1 MSKPVSRHAFNNYL
15 KTKDAP
21 WKYQSLA
28 DAMLDI
34 SREDECNDTYGR
46 IRMYQA
52 LQLKQP
58 DGVPIPSERTVY
70 RVMEEIGLTHKQ
82 NASQT
87 GLPKQTKRLA
97 NPMT

>member
-1 MSKPVSRHAFNNYL
+1 MTAGLRANYL

-46 IRMYQA
+46 NWSY
-52 LQLKQP
+52 
-58 DGVPIPSERTVY
+58 S
-70 RVMEEIGLTHKQ
+70 
-82 NASQT
+82 
-87 GLPKQTKRLA
+87 
-97 NPMT
+97 